1 MSGPRILGEQKEK
14 TNLTKTNTFSSALTL
29 EWLETSFYQQGF
41 AAIGQDQFLALG
53 LSQTQ
58 VNDLIG
64 IGATESAH
72 VQVIQ
77 STLAQAGIQ
86 PVQPCQYNFGESF
99 SSAQAMV
106 QTATILEQVGVSAY
120 LGAAPIISEPTIL
133 AAAASIYSVEARH
146 QSFIRTVSGA
156 AAAPNFFDT
165 PLSPKQV
172 FSLAAPFIASCP
184 AGSNLVLTAFP
195 TIAMDGAQQQILAGS
210 KEPVM
215 LSLQSEAAPQASACA
230 FVVGDTPLGT
240 TFTAFQNGQCVT
252 PQGLQGVVYLNLVS
266 ATPAD
271 GKITDDIIVAGP
283 MVLTIS

>member
-1 MSGPRILGEQKEK
+1 MWACRSIKHIY
-14 TNLTKTNTFSSALTL
+14 TKTNTIFNSALTL

-53 LSQTQ
+53 LSQQQ
-58 VNDLIG
+58 VTDLIN
-64 IGATESAH
+64 IGTTESAH

-120 LGAAPIISEPTIL
+120 LGAAPIIQDPTVL

-146 QSFIRTVSGA
+146 QSFIRTVSGVA
-156 AAAPNFFDT
+156 ASPNFFDT

-195 TIAMDGAQQQILAGS
+195 AITMDGAQQQILATGNQQ
-210 KEPVM
+210 
-215 LSLQSEAAPQASACA
+215 LAIQSEAAPQAQACA
-230 FVVGDTPLGT
+230 FVVGDQPTGT
-240 TFTAFQNGQCVT
+240 TFAAFADGSCAT
-252 PQGLQGVVYLNLVS
+252 PQGLQGTVYLNLVS
-266 ATPAD
+266 SIPAD

-283 MVLTIS
+283 MVLTVT

>member
-1 MSGPRILGEQKEK
+1 MLPEPTHGYQPQ
-14 TNLTKTNTFSSALTL
+14 TNIFRSALTL

-58 VNDLIG
+58 VDDLIA

-77 STLAQAGIQ
+77 STLAQMGIQ
-86 PVQPCQYNFGESF
+86 PVQPCEYNFGESF

-106 QTATILEQVGVSAY
+106 QTATLLEQVGVSAY
-120 LGAAPIISEPTIL
+120 LGAAPLVSEPTVL

-146 QSFIRTVSGA
+146 QSFIRTVSGVA
-156 AAAPNFFDT
+156 ASPNFFDT

-172 FSLAAPFIASCP
+172 FSLAAPFITSCP
-184 AGSNLVLTAFP
+184 SGSNLVLTAFP
-195 TIAMDGAQQQILAGS
+195 SIAMADGAQQQILAGS

-215 LSLQSEAAPQASACA
+215 LALQSEASAQAQACA
-230 FVVGDTPLGT
+230 FVVGDQPTGAV
-240 TFTAFQNGQCVT
+240 FTAFTDGACAT
-252 PQGLQGVVYLNLVS
+252 PQGLNGVVYLNLVS
-266 ATPAD
+266 STPTT